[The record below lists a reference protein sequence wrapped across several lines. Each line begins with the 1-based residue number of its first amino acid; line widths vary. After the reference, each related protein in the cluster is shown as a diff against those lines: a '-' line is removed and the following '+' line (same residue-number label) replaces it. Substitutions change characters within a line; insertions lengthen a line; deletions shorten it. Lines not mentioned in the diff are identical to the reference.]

1 MIDPKHEVS
10 ITRQSELLGISRA
23 AVYYVPRPIP
33 EADLRLQRRI
43 DALHLEHP
51 FAGARMLRDLLKQ
64 EGIGIGRKHV
74 ATLMRRMEIEALVRR
89 QSTSRR
95 APGHEIYPYLLRPEG
110 FEAGRKHIG
119 TLMARMGVEAL
130 VRRKSTSR
138 RAPGHEIYPY
148 LLRNVAIEESNHV
161 WALDITYIA
170 MRRGFVYL
178 AAVMDWATR
187 RVLAFRLSNTLSA
200 DFCVEALD
208 EAIGRHGVPQIVNT
222 DQGSQFT
229 ASEFIGKLKSR
240 EIAISMDGRGCWRD
254 NVFIE
259 RFWKTLKYE
268 EVYLRAY
275 DTVSEA
281 RESIARYLA
290 FYNGRRPHSSLQDR
304 TPDAAYFAAL
314 PLKAAA

>member
-23 AVYYVPRPIP
+23 AVYYVPRPVS
-33 EADLRLQRRI
+33 EADLALMRRI
-43 DALHLEHP
+43 DELHLEYP
-51 FAGARMLRDLLKQ
+51 FAGARTLRD
-64 EGIGIGRKHV
+64 
-74 ATLMRRMEIEALVRR
+74 
-89 QSTSRR
+89 
-95 APGHEIYPYLLRPEG
+95 LLRPEG

-178 AAVMDWATR
+178 VAVMDWASR
-187 RVLAFRLSNTLSA
+187 KILAFRLSNTLTA
-200 DFCVEALD
+200 DFCVEALQ
-208 EAIGRHGVPQIVNT
+208 EAIHRYGVPRIVNT

-229 ASEFIGKLKSR
+229 GMEFISTLKAHG
-240 EIAISMDGRGCWRD
+240 IAISMDGRGCWRD

-259 RFWKTLKYE
+259 RFWKTLKYQ

-275 DTVSEA
+275 ETVSEA
-281 RESIARYLA
+281 RSSIARYIA
-290 FYNGRRPHSSLQDR
+290 FYNSRRPHRAHKGR
-304 TPDAAYFAAL
+304 TPDAAYFAARE
-314 PLKAAA
+314 LKAAA

>member
-10 ITRQSELLGISRA
+10 ITRQAELLGISRS

-33 EADLRLQRRI
+33 EADLALMRRI
-43 DALHLEHP
+43 DELHLEYP
-51 FAGARMLRDLLKQ
+51 FAGARTLRDLLEQ
-64 EGIGIGRKHV
+64 EGI
-74 ATLMRRMEIEALVRR
+74 
-89 QSTSRR
+89 
-95 APGHEIYPYLLRPEG
+95 Y
-110 FEAGRKHIG
+110 AGRKHIG

-148 LLRNVAIEESNHV
+148 LLRNLAIERPNQV
-161 WALDITYIA
+161 WALDITYIP

-178 AAVMDWATR
+178 VAVMDWASR
-187 RVLAFRLSNTLSA
+187 RILAFRLSNTLTA
-200 DFCVEALD
+200 DFCVEALE
-208 EAIGRHGVPQIVNT
+208 EAITRNGVPEIVNT

-229 ASEFIGKLKSR
+229 CAEFIVKLKQH
-240 EIAISMDGRGCWRD
+240 EIAISMDGKGCWRD

-259 RFWKTLKYE
+259 RFWKTLKYQ

-281 RESIARYLA
+281 RASIARYIT
-290 FYNGRRPHSSLQDR
+290 FYNSRRPHRAHKGR

-314 PLKAAA
+314 PLKQAA

>member
-1 MIDPKHEVS
+1 
-10 ITRQSELLGISRA
+10 
-23 AVYYVPRPIP
+23 
-33 EADLRLQRRI
+33 
-43 DALHLEHP
+43 
-51 FAGARMLRDLLKQ
+51 
-64 EGIGIGRKHV
+64 
-74 ATLMRRMEIEALVRR
+74 MRRMGIEALYRKKN
-89 QSTSRR
+89 TSQRHP
-95 APGHEIYPYLLRPEG
+95 AH
-110 FEAGRKHIG
+110 A
-119 TLMARMGVEAL
+119 
-130 VRRKSTSR
+130 
-138 RAPGHEIYPY
+138 IYPY
-148 LLRNVAIEESNHV
+148 LLRNVPIERANHV
-161 WALDITYIA
+161 WAMDITYIP

-281 RESIARYLA
+281 RESIARYLG